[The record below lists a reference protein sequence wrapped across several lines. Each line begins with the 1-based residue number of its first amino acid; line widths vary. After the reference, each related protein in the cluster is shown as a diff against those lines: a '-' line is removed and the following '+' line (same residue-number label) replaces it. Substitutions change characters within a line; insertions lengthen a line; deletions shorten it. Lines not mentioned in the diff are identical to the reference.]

1 MNINWFR
8 DEDNLVYINAEKDLH
23 RLEVQ
28 LRLPGLG
35 EAATMLHENPTPEGL
50 TLRGERRTTARLF
63 IPDLLFGKHIEMG
76 ENIFLYRGDMMECYV
91 IYWIHA

>member
-50 TLRGERRTTARLF
+50 TLRLGLLQRIKRKPRRR
-63 IPDLLFGKHIEMG
+63 KK
-76 ENIFLYRGDMMECYV
+76 
-91 IYWIHA
+91 

>member
-28 LRLPGLG
+28 LRLPGLE
-35 EAATMLHENPTPEGL
+35 EAATALHNNPTPEG
-50 TLRGERRTTARLF
+50 
-63 IPDLLFGKHIEMG
+63 
-76 ENIFLYRGDMMECYV
+76 
-91 IYWIHA
+91 